1 MALESVRNIF
11 SVPELR
17 KRIGWTLLLLFI
29 FRLGSFI
36 PLPGVNLEA
45 FRQMM
50 EQAQQGTAGRVLGF
64 ASALSGG
71 VIDRF
76 SIFYMGIMPYISASI
91 IFQILT
97 KVIPALEKVSK
108 EGEVGRKLINKW
120 TRYATVG
127 VALIQGLMHAYYLK
141 RIDTGEASFI
151 HNATFMSFILPT
163 VLSMTAGTLFLM
175 WLGEQITE
183 YGVGNGISLIIM
195 AGIVAR
201 APQVIADVSENYV
214 NHVFGFGTILTL
226 VALYVFMVVAIV
238 MVTQAQRRIPMQSA
252 RQIRGRLVMG
262 GQRNYFPLKL
272 NAAGVIP
279 VIFASA
285 LLTFPAGLIQW
296 VCEMNGWKEN
306 WIYQNLPEILTSERG
321 VIYMVLYSGL
331 IFVFTYFYT
340 AIAFNPMDLADNLKQ
355 NGAFIPGIRP
365 GRNTAE
371 YIERLM
377 NRVTFAGAAFLAFIA
392 IVPILVHMQLNVGQ
406 LVASFLG
413 GTGLLIVVGVGL
425 DLVQKIESHLILRQY
440 KGFLGGGTAM
450 RGR

>member
-1 MALESVRNIF
+1 MALESVRNIL

-17 KRIGWTLLLLFI
+17 KRIGWTLLLLFV

-108 EGEVGRKLINKW
+108 EGEVGRKRINKW

-151 HNATFMSFILPT
+151 HDATFAGFILPT

-201 APQVIADVSENYV
+201 APQVIADVSENFA
-214 NHVFGFGTILTL
+214 NHVFGWGTILTL

-238 MVTQAQRRIPMQSA
+238 TVTQAQRRIPMQSA
-252 RQIRGRLVMG
+252 RQIRGRLVVG

-306 WIYQNLPEILTSERG
+306 WIYRTLPGILTSENG
-321 VIYMVLYSGL
+321 VVYMVLYSGL
-331 IFVFTYFYT
+331 IFAFTYFYT
-340 AIAFNPMDLADNLKQ
+340 AIAFNPVDLADNLKQ

-371 YIERLM
+371 FIERVM

-406 LVASFLG
+406 MVASFLG